1 MMNYNNAPMMNNEV
15 YNFSD
20 GYDLNQCTL
29 ETLKDFSDRGT
40 IIWLTRIM
48 LLEDD
53 GIMPSGQKYHQKK
66 IYFNQIIPCRIVN
79 NNSKWYIKNVQTI
92 EFNALRND
100 VRAYDDYEFESIN
113 GFYDEEFKENSLGFY
128 ELPKNIHASESY
140 EFINRYR
147 YETEKELKTKEET
160 ILEKE
165 STKKEKKTSFTI
177 TEAKK
182 ALSKIYNIPT
192 NKIKIELD

>member
-1 MMNYNNAPMMNNEV
+1 M
-15 YNFSD
+15 
-20 GYDLNQCTL
+20 
-29 ETLKDFSDRGT
+29 
-40 IIWLTRIM
+40 I
-48 LLEDD
+48 LEDD
-53 GIMPSGQKYHQKK
+53 GIMPSHKKYHQKK

-79 NNSKWYIKNVQTI
+79 NNSKQYIKNVQSV

-100 VRAYDDYEFESIN
+100 VRAYDDYEFECIN
-113 GFYDEEFKENSLGFY
+113 GFY

-140 EFINRYR
+140 EFINRYH

-160 ILEKE
+160 IWQKQ

-182 ALSKIYNIPT
+182 ALSKIYNIPV
-192 NKIKIELD
+192 NKVKIELD